1 MPARHARFL
10 VEGYGSMSFE
20 TVVIT
25 GIGMITPI
33 GATNAETVNS
43 WQADIDALR
52 VRSESLRGTVL
63 ESQEIALVPS
73 FDPAQR
79 LKNRKLVKFM
89 SQGAALGCIAAHE
102 AMENAD
108 AQRRFAAENIGL
120 FAATGLAGIDMPEV
134 MPMIRASIGA
144 DGNFSCL
151 QLGSSGLAAANPLLS
166 FKILAN
172 MPPCLASI
180 IEGIKG
186 PSLLFTPWEGQA
198 GAALLEAWQA
208 VATGEVEC
216 ALAGGADNA
225 TVPTVLAFLRK
236 AELLGEDECASAGAG
251 YVVMERQSTALR
263 DHRRIY
269 ARILAIR
276 ITPCHGPAEDPLA
289 KRIGRTYA
297 AAPAL
302 LLGLAAQLALPDSH
316 LVGADL
322 QDVEISLEKMS

>member
-1 MPARHARFL
+1 MNAD
-10 VEGYGSMSFE
+10 

-25 GIGMITPI
+25 GIGMVTPI
-33 GATNAETVNS
+33 GATNADTVSS
-43 WQADIDALR
+43 WQAGAEAIR
-52 VRSESLRGTVL
+52 VRSESLQGTVL
-63 ESQEIALVPS
+63 ASQEIALLPS

-79 LKNRKLVKFM
+79 LKNRKMLKFM
-89 SQGAALGCIAAHE
+89 SRAATLGCVAAHE
-102 AMENAD
+102 AMEDAE
-108 AQRRFAAENIGL
+108 AQRRFAAESIGL
-120 FAATGLAGIDMPEV
+120 FAATGLAGIDMAEA
-134 MPMIRASIGA
+134 MPMIRASLGE

-151 QLGSSGLAAANPLLS
+151 NLGSSGLAAANPLLS

-186 PSLLFTPWEGQA
+186 PNLLFTPWEGQC

-208 VATGEVEC
+208 VATGEVDC

-236 AELLGEDECASAGAG
+236 AELLRADECASAGAG
-251 YVVMERQSTALR
+251 YVVMERLSTALR

-269 ARILAIR
+269 AKILDIR
-276 ITPCHGPAEDPLA
+276 ITPCDGSAEDPLA
-289 KRIGRTYA
+289 QRIGRTYA

-302 LLGLAAQLALPDSH
+302 LLGLAAQQSLPDSH
-316 LVGADL
+316 MVGADYM
-322 QDVEISLEKMS
+322 DVEIELEKMP

>member
-1 MPARHARFL
+1 MNA
-10 VEGYGSMSFE
+10 E

-25 GIGMITPI
+25 GIGMVAPI
-33 GATNAETVNS
+33 GATNDDVVRSWLSGAE
-43 WQADIDALR
+43 AIR

-63 ESQEIALVPS
+63 ESQQIALLPS

-79 LKNRKLVKFM
+79 LKNRKMVKFM
-89 SQGAALGCIAAHE
+89 SRAAALGCVAAHE

-108 AQRRFAAENIGL
+108 AQRRFAAERIGL
-120 FAATGLAGIDMPEV
+120 FAATGLAGIDMSEV
-134 MPMIRASIGA
+134 MPMIRASIGE

-151 QLGSSGLAAANPLLS
+151 HLGSSGLAAANPLLS

-186 PSLLFTPWEGQA
+186 PNLLFTPWEGQA
-198 GAALLEAWQA
+198 GSALHEAWQA
-208 VATGEVEC
+208 VTTGEVDC

-236 AELLGEDECASAGAG
+236 ADLLHEDECASAGSG
-251 YVVMERQSTALR
+251 YVVMERLSTAIR
-263 DHRRIY
+263 DRRRIY
-269 ARILAIR
+269 AKILDIR
-276 ITPCHGPAEDPLA
+276 ITPCDGPAEDPLA
-289 KRIGRTYA
+289 NRIGRTYA

-302 LLGLAAQLALPDSH
+302 FLGLAAQQALPYSH
-316 LVGADL
+316 MVGADR
-322 QDVEISLEKMS
+322 QDVEIKLEIMS